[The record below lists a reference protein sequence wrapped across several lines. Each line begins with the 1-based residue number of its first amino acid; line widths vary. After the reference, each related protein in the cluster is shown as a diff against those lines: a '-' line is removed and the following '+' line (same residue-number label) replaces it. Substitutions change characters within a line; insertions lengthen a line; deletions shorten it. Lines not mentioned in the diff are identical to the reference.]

1 MTRAGSYKLDRAQ
14 AIGYYKIMTSKEV
27 KKYWKLEAKD
37 PKKAT
42 EYIRKIRDRDL
53 KNA

>member
-1 MTRAGSYKLDRAQ
+1 MTN
-14 AIGYYKIMTSKEV
+14 KEV

-53 KNA
+53 KNARKRS